1 MKYLNKLKKF
11 AISAFTFFNFM
22 CLKVYADGVPA
33 MTEKNFFDKMKPFIK
48 EYKLALNAFI
58 GFTVITS
65 ILVVIVNLMRLAF
78 HGGDHPMIRQQIERN
93 LLTSFICLMLLG
105 GAGTIYAAI
114 IMIVFN

>member
-1 MKYLNKLKKF
+1 MKYLNKIKRFLVSTMVF
-11 AISAFTFFNFM
+11 LNFI
-22 CLKVYADGVPA
+22 CLKAYADGVPA
-33 MTEKNFFDKMKPFIK
+33 MTEDKFFDKMKPFLK
-48 EYKLALNAFI
+48 EYKLALNAFV
-58 GFTVITS
+58 GFTVVTS
-65 ILVVIVNLMRLAF
+65 ILVVIINLMRLAF